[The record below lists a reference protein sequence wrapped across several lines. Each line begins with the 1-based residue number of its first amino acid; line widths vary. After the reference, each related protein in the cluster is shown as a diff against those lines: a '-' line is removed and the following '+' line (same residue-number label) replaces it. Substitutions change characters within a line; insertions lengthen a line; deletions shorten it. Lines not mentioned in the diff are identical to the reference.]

1 MKDDFSKISDL
12 IVVLE
17 YMKKGKKKIERLSD
31 DKTLFGCFCNNHERY
46 VTQ

>member
-17 YMKKGKKKIERLSD
+17 YMKKGKKKNR
-31 DKTLFGCFCNNHERY
+31 KTF
-46 VTQ
+46 